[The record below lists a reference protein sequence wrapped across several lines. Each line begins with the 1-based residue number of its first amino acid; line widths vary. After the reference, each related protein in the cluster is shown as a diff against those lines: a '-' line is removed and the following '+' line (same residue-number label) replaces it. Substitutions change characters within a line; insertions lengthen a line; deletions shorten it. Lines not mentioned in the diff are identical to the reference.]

1 METSNIKHLYIGT
14 FVQVTRTG
22 AIRKFVGMNRDY
34 VYLEGMNG
42 KTIRLHFQHECRQ
55 VLRPL
60 SDITASEIVEYRRL
74 QGIPDVPTEIRTQGF
89 TPAAMHYLLSRG
101 FDLFNRLDNGHAVD
115 ARMLSPNP
123 YY

>member
-22 AIRKFVGMNRDY
+22 AIRKLV
-34 VYLEGMNG
+34 GMNG
-42 KTIRLHFQHECRQ
+42 KTIRMHFQHECRQ

-60 SDITASEIVEYRRL
+60 SDITAAEIVEYRRL